1 MEPTEI
7 PAHLGIVAT
16 ALWDWAI
23 EFLPRFVSAL
33 LILDV
38 GGLAAKWASRAIGD
52 LVQRT
57 DRIDRTLR
65 PVFSAIVRYA
75 ILVLI
80 VVAALGQLGVQTTSI
95 LAVLGGAA
103 LAIGLAL
110 QGTLSNIAAG
120 MMLLW
125 LRPFGVG
132 DYIETDDVAGTVEE
146 IGLFHAQI
154 RTWDGI
160 YKFVPNSQLWNV
172 TLTNYSRN
180 PTRLILLEFG
190 IAYEDDIA
198 EGRRVLVETAT
209 EHEGVLQDP
218 PPVVVPLSLGDSSV
232 NLQMRAW
239 ARTPDFWNVRW
250 DLTQDGKRDL
260 EAAGITIPFPQ
271 RVLHVTSPNQI
282 VTGSSEGAD
291 SHAVRRQ
298 GD

>member
-1 MEPTEI
+1 MDPTEI
-7 PAHLGIVAT
+7 PENLGIFAT
-16 ALWDWAI
+16 ALYDWAI
-23 EFLPRFVSAL
+23 EFLPRLVSAI
-33 LILDV
+33 LILIF
-38 GGLAAKWASRAIGD
+38 GWLAAKWAARTVGD

-57 DRIDRTLR
+57 DKVDPTLR
-65 PVFSAIVRYA
+65 PVFTAIVRYSIL
-75 ILVLI
+75 ILV
-80 VVAALGQLGVQTTSI
+80 VVASLGQLGVQTTSI
-95 LAVLGGAA
+95 LAALGGAA

-110 QGTLSNIAAG
+110 QGTLANIAAG

-132 DYIETDDVAGTVEE
+132 DYIETDSVAGTVEQ
-146 IGLFHAQI
+146 IGLFHTQI

-190 IAYEDDIA
+190 IDYEDDIA

-209 EHEGVLQDP
+209 KHEGVLQDP

-239 ARTPDFWNVRW
+239 ARTPDFWSVRW
-250 DLTQDGKRDL
+250 DLTQNGKRDL

-271 RVLHVTSPNQI
+271 RVLHMAGPNQI
-282 VTGSSEGAD
+282 ETGSTEAD
-291 SHAVRRQ
+291 GSDTAPAKR
-298 GD
+298 D